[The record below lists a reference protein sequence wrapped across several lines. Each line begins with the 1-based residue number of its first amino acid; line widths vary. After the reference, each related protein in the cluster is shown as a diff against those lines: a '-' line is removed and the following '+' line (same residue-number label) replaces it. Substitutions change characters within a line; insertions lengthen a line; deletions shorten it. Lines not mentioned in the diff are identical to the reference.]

1 MTQSVQQPSQLAG
14 GFILLFKGQMPLGGA
29 GRHCQADSWMEVT
42 LYSRPGSEVSQRIR
56 ELLREKGVEFD
67 ELDGERTVAVV
78 DGVAI
83 PGTRRAQIE
92 QAIGWIGC

>member
-1 MTQSVQQPSQLAG
+1 
-14 GFILLFKGQMPLGGA
+14 MPLVGA
-29 GRHCQADSWMEVT
+29 ARCCQADRGMEVT
-42 LYSRPGSEVSQRIR
+42 LYSRPGSEVSRRIR

-67 ELDGERTVAVV
+67 ELKGERTVAVV

>member
-1 MTQSVQQPSQLAG
+1 
-14 GFILLFKGQMPLGGA
+14 MPLCGA
-29 GRHCQADSWMEVT
+29 GRHRQADCCMEVT
-42 LYSRPGSEVSQRIR
+42 LYSQPGSEVSRRIR
-56 ELLREKGVEFD
+56 ELFREKGVEFD
-67 ELDGERTVAVV
+67 ELEGERTVAVV

>member
-1 MTQSVQQPSQLAG
+1 
-14 GFILLFKGQMPLGGA
+14 MPLGGA
-29 GRHCQADSWMEVT
+29 GHHRQTGGSMEVT
-42 LYSRPGSEVSQRIR
+42 LYSQPGSEVSRRIR

-67 ELDGERTVAVV
+67 EREGARTVAVV
-78 DGVAI
+78 DGVSI

>member
-1 MTQSVQQPSQLAG
+1 
-14 GFILLFKGQMPLGGA
+14 
-29 GRHCQADSWMEVT
+29 MEVT
-42 LYSRPGSEVSQRIR
+42 LYIRRDCEVSRRIG

-67 ELDGERTVAVV
+67 ELEGEQVVAVV

>member
-1 MTQSVQQPSQLAG
+1 
-14 GFILLFKGQMPLGGA
+14 MPLGGA
-29 GRHCQADSWMEVT
+29 GRHRQADCDMEVT
-42 LYSRPGSEVSQRIR
+42 LYSRPGSEVSRRIR

-67 ELDGERTVAVV
+67 EREGERTVAVV

>member
-1 MTQSVQQPSQLAG
+1 MRGRGVH
-14 GFILLFKGQMPLGGA
+14 PLVWRTDAPRRESGIA
-29 GRHCQADSWMEVT
+29 AKLTRMEVT
-42 LYSRPGSEVSQRIR
+42 LYCRSGSEVSRRIR

-67 ELDGERTVAVV
+67 ELEGERTVAVI

>member
-1 MTQSVQQPSQLAG
+1 MPKCVEKPPLLAG
-14 GFILLFKGQMPLGGA
+14 GFIIPFGGHTHLFGDHE
-29 GRHCQADSWMEVT
+29 RRQADRVMDVT
-42 LYSRPGSEVSQRIR
+42 LYTRRDCEVSRRIR
-56 ELLREKGVEFD
+56 ELLRDKGVEFD
-67 ELDGERTVAVV
+67 ELEGEQVVAVV

>member
-1 MTQSVQQPSQLAG
+1 MFTGQL
-14 GFILLFKGQMPLGGA
+14 PLGRR
-29 GRHCQADSWMEVT
+29 GRHRQTDRCMKVT
-42 LYSRPGSEVSQRIR
+42 LYSQPGSEVSRRIR
-56 ELLREKGVEFD
+56 ELLRDKGVEFD
-67 ELDGERTVAVV
+67 ELEGARTVAVV

>member
-1 MTQSVQQPSQLAG
+1 
-14 GFILLFKGQMPLGGA
+14 
-29 GRHCQADSWMEVT
+29 MEVT
-42 LYSRPGSEVSQRIR
+42 LYSRPGSEVGQRIR
-56 ELLREKGVEFD
+56 DLLREKGVEFD
-67 ELDGERTVAVV
+67 ELEGESTVAVV

>member
-1 MTQSVQQPSQLAG
+1 
-14 GFILLFKGQMPLGGA
+14 MPLVGA
-29 GRHCQADSWMEVT
+29 ARCCQAARGMEVT
-42 LYSRPGSEVSQRIR
+42 LYSRPGSEVSRRIR

-67 ELDGERTVAVV
+67 ELKGERTVAVV

>member
-1 MTQSVQQPSQLAG
+1 
-14 GFILLFKGQMPLGGA
+14 MPLGGA
-29 GRHCQADSWMEVT
+29 GRHGQADSCMEVT
-42 LYSRPGSEVSQRIR
+42 LYSRPGSDLSRRIR

-67 ELDGERTVAVV
+67 ELEGEKTFAVV

-83 PGTRRAQIE
+83 AGTRRAQIE

>member
-1 MTQSVQQPSQLAG
+1 MA
-14 GFILLFKGQMPLGGA
+14 
-29 GRHCQADSWMEVT
+29 VT
-42 LYSRPGSEVSQRIR
+42 LYSRPGCELSQRIR

-67 ELDGERTVAVV
+67 ELEGERTVAVV

-92 QAIGWIGC
+92 QAIGWVGC

>member
-1 MTQSVQQPSQLAG
+1 
-14 GFILLFKGQMPLGGA
+14 
-29 GRHCQADSWMEVT
+29 MEVT
-42 LYSRPGSEVSQRIR
+42 LYSRTGSEVSRRIR

-67 ELDGERTVAVV
+67 ELKGERTVAVV

>member
-1 MTQSVQQPSQLAG
+1 
-14 GFILLFKGQMPLGGA
+14 MPLGCA
-29 GRHCQADSWMEVT
+29 GPYRQTGRCMNVT
-42 LYSRPGSEVSQRIR
+42 LYCQPGSEVGRRIR

-67 ELDGERTVAVV
+67 ELEGARTVAVV